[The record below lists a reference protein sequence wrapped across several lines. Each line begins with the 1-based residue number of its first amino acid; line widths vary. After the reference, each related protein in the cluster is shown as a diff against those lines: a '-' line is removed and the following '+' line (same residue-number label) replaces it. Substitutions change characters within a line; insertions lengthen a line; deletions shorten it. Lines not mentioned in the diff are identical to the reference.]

1 MTVRTVV
8 ISQGVGYC
16 KHQGVAFVNLFL
28 SPMEGGRH
36 FKLGVQSQSQ
46 VVKFLDLLK
55 KVGALAV
62 GGEGDTIWKGG
73 GNVG

>member
-1 MTVRTVV
+1 MAVRTVI

-16 KHQGVAFVNLFL
+16 KHQGVTFVNLFL
-28 SPMEGGRH
+28 SPMKGGRH
-36 FKLGVQSQSQ
+36 FKLGVQSESQ

-62 GGEGDTIWKGG
+62 GGEG
-73 GNVG
+73 

>member
-1 MTVRTVV
+1 MAVRAVI

-16 KHQGVAFVNLFL
+16 KHQGVTFVNLFL
-28 SPMEGGRH
+28 SPMKGGRH
-36 FKLGVQSQSQ
+36 FKLGVQSESQ

-62 GGEGDTIWKGG
+62 GGEG
-73 GNVG
+73 